1 MMTTMKSMSQANTM
15 TNTVMIMEMIM
26 EMITA
31 AIMMTTTA
39 ATTMT
44 TNMPGAPTAAGF
56 AAVSPAGGAAWTE
69 RQFRAMNTNVSVLL
83 YSTRPSLARY
93 VETTFARSEQRLS
106 RFRAD
111 SELSLLNRSE
121 RPEQHV
127 SHELFAVL
135 EAAQWAASSTQ
146 GLFDPTILPSL
157 ERAGYDRS
165 FEEIAADQ
173 TTPTVAGWR
182 ADGSSHSHF
191 TMKDVVLDRNGCRVR
206 RPCEL
211 RLDLGGIGKGWT
223 VDRCADLLYKEG
235 PFLLNAGGDLYAH
248 GTPGPVEGWRI
259 EIEDAL
265 DPTASVASV
274 MVSNGAVAT
283 STVVKRRW
291 QRDAHTLHHIID
303 PRTGRP
309 ATTDLLTVTVLAP
322 RTTIAE
328 VYAKSVL
335 ILGSRSGLDFLARRG
350 VDGLLQA
357 QDGTLYATGAL
368 ASRLIAP
375 SHGRRI
381 QTVH

>member
-1 MMTTMKSMSQANTM
+1 MKNASTAMTTVASAS
-15 TNTVMIMEMIM
+15 
-26 EMITA
+26 
-31 AIMMTTTA
+31 
-39 ATTMT
+39 TMT
-44 TNMPGAPTAAGF
+44 TKLRVPVAAAPGPD
-56 AAVSPAGGAAWTE
+56 VSPAGGAAWTE
-69 RQFRAMNTNVSVLL
+69 HRFRAMNTDVSVLL
-83 YSTRPSLARY
+83 YSTTPGLAHY
-93 VETTFARSEQRLS
+93 VETVFARSEQRLS

-111 SELSLLNRSE
+111 SELSLLNHSEQPE
-121 RPEQHV
+121 RPV
-127 SHELFAVL
+127 SPELFTVL
-135 EAAQWAASSTQ
+135 EAAQWAASATD
-146 GLFDPTILPSL
+146 GLFDPAILASL
-157 ERAGYDRS
+157 EQAGYDRS
-165 FEEIAADQ
+165 FERMDVTGAGSEID
-173 TTPTVAGWR
+173 PGVAR
-182 ADGSSHSHF
+182 FSMS
-191 TMKDVVLDRNGCRVR
+191 DVKLDRNSRRVR
-206 RPCEL
+206 RPHGL

-223 VDRCADLLYKEG
+223 VDRCADLLHREG

-335 ILGSRSGLDFLARRG
+335 ILGSRSGLDFLTRRG

-357 QDGTLYATGAL
+357 EDGTLYATGAL

-375 SHGRRI
+375 SHGRRVRTAQPSI
-381 QTVH
+381 YPEITVRRRHYHAHSQ

>member
-1 MMTTMKSMSQANTM
+1 
-15 TNTVMIMEMIM
+15 M

-235 PFLLNAGGDLYAH
+235 PFLLNAGGDIYAY
-248 GTPGPVEGWRI
+248 GTPGTTDGWRI

-265 DPTASVASV
+265 NPDAGVATV
-274 MVSNGAVAT
+274 TVSHSAVAT
-283 STVVKRRW
+283 STVIKRRW
-291 QRDAHTLHHIID
+291 QRDGRMRHHIID
-303 PRTGRP
+303 PRTGQP
-309 ATTDLLTVTVLAP
+309 ADTDLLAVTVLAP
-322 RTTIAE
+322 RATIAE
-328 VYAKSVL
+328 IYAKSAL
-335 ILGSRSGLDFLARRG
+335 ILGSRAGLTFLTQRG
-350 VDGLLQA
+350 VDALLQA
-357 QDGTLYATGAL
+357 QDGRLYATDGL
-368 ASRLIAP
+368 ASRL
-375 SHGRRI
+375 
-381 QTVH
+381 TVSPPERHLHPVQSC